1 MFLEKYTDKLNTEMV
16 QILLPDGALNE
27 ALRPKELTDEIVLE
41 LYKKMV
47 FCRMCSDRALK
58 MQRSGR
64 MGSFCSVEGQEG
76 LQIGSE
82 FALKKQDWIVPAFRE
97 LAVMWAH
104 GVPMENIFH
113 YWIGNEL
120 GSRPPA
126 GVHVLPVSIP
136 VGSQMLH
143 GVGLSWAAK
152 LQGKDEIAVNYFGDG
167 ASSEGDFHEAM
178 NFAGV
183 FKTPTIFICQNNQYA
198 ISTSRVIQTA
208 SKTIAQ
214 KALGY
219 GFPGVLVDGNDLFA
233 MYAVTK
239 EAEQRA
245 RKGDGPTLIE
255 AYTYRFGD
263 HSSSDDASKYRDK
276 EEVEVWR
283 PRDPMVRLQIY
294 LGSKNLW
301 SPAIEEKIRADFQI
315 EVDRITESAL
325 ALPHQTVDEIFD
337 YTYAEL
343 PPALAEQKGYLKN
356 VLAKKAAGGG
366 SAAGVAGAENGG
378 KKIENRKLEIG
389 GGEEGGQ
396 HG

>member
-1 MFLEKYTDKLNTEMV
+1 MFLEKYTDTLNTDMV
-16 QILLPDGALNE
+16 QILDHEGNLNE
-27 ALRPKELTDEIVLE
+27 SLRPKELTDETVLE

-47 FCRMCSDRALK
+47 FCRMCDQRAIK

-64 MGSFCSVEGQEG
+64 MGTFTSIEGQEA

-82 FALKKQDWIVPAFRE
+82 YALKKQDWIVPAFRE

-104 GVPMENIFH
+104 GIPMENIYQ
-113 YWIGNEL
+113 YWIGNEM
-120 GSRPPA
+120 GSKPPKD
-126 GVHVLPVSIP
+126 VHVLPVSIP

-143 GVGLSWAAK
+143 GVGLSLAAK

-198 ISTSRVIQTA
+198 ISTSRAIQTA

-245 RKGDGPTLIE
+245 RKGDGATLIE

-276 EEVEVWR
+276 QEVEMWR
-283 PRDPMVRLQIY
+283 PKDPMRRLQLY
-294 LGSKNLW
+294 LAKKGLW
-301 SPAIEEKIRADFQI
+301 SEKTEEEIRVKFQP
-315 EVDRITESAL
+315 ELDAITERAL
-325 ALPHQTVDEIFD
+325 ALPYQTVDEIFD

-343 PPALAEQKGYLKN
+343 PQALAEQKAYLKTM
-356 VLAKKAAGGG
+356 LAKK
-366 SAAGVAGAENGG
+366 SATA
-378 KKIENRKLEIG
+378 K
-389 GGEEGGQ
+389 EGGV

>member
-1 MFLEKYTDKLNTEMV
+1 MV
-16 QILLPDGALNE
+16 QILTPEGELNE
-27 ALRPKELTDEIVLE
+27 ALRPKELTDEIVFE

-64 MGSFCSVEGQEG
+64 MGTFTSVEGQEA

-97 LAVMWAH
+97 LAVAWAH
-104 GVPMENIFH
+104 GVPMESIYQ
-113 YWIGNEL
+113 YWIGNEW
-120 GSRPPA
+120 GSHPPA

-136 VGSQMLH
+136 VGSQMIH

-198 ISTSRVIQTA
+198 ISTSRNIQTA

-245 RKGDGPTLIE
+245 RKGEGATLIE

-263 HSSSDDASKYRDK
+263 HSSSDDALKYRTK
-276 EEVEVWR
+276 EEVETWR
-283 PRDPMVRLQIY
+283 PRDPMKRLQLY
-294 LGSKNLW
+294 LGKKGLW
-301 SPAIEEKIRADFQI
+301 SEKIEEELRAKFQV
-315 EVDRITESAL
+315 EVDAITEKAV
-325 ALPHQTVDEIFD
+325 AMPVQTIDEIFD

-343 PPALAEQKGYLKN
+343 PPALAEQKAYLKDIMM
-356 VLAKKAAGGG
+356 KKAAAAAQKGG
-366 SAAGVAGAENGG
+366 ANA
-378 KKIENRKLEIG
+378 
-389 GGEEGGQ
+389 
-396 HG
+396 

>member
-1 MFLEKYTDKLNTEMV
+1 MV
-16 QILLPDGALNE
+16 QILDHDGNLNE
-27 ALRPKELTDEIVLE
+27 ALRPKELTDEVVLA

-47 FCRMCSDRALK
+47 FCRMCDTRAIK

-64 MGSFCSVEGQEG
+64 MGTFTSVEGQEA

-82 FALKKQDWIVPAFRE
+82 YALQKQDWIVPAFRE

-104 GVPMENIFH
+104 GIPMEKIYQ
-113 YWIGNEL
+113 YWIGNEW
-120 GSRPPA
+120 GSKPPE

-152 LQGKDEIAVNYFGDG
+152 LQGKDEIVVNYFGDG

-198 ISTSRVIQTA
+198 ISTSRAIQTA

-245 RKGDGPTLIE
+245 RRGEGPTLIE

-263 HSSSDDASKYRDK
+263 HSSSDDSSKYREK
-276 EEVEVWR
+276 VEVETWR
-283 PRDPMVRLQIY
+283 PKDPMRRLQLY
-294 LGSKNLW
+294 LGKKGLW
-301 SPAIEEKIRADFQI
+301 SEKTEEEIRAKFQP
-315 EVDRITESAL
+315 ELDAITERSI
-325 ALPHQTVDEIFD
+325 ALPAQTVDEIFD

-343 PPALAEQKGYLKN
+343 PAALAEQKAYLKAM
-356 VLAKKAAGGG
+356 LAKRAASQTKGGT
-366 SAAGVAGAENGG
+366 NG
-378 KKIENRKLEIG
+378 
-389 GGEEGGQ
+389 
-396 HG
+396 

>member
-1 MFLEKYTDKLNTEMV
+1 MNTEMV
-16 QILLPDGALNE
+16 QILDAQGNLNE
-27 ALRPKELTDEIVLE
+27 SLRPAELTDAVVLE

-47 FCRMCSDRALK
+47 FCRMCDQRALK

-64 MGSFCSVEGQEG
+64 MGTFTPVEGQEA
-76 LQIGSE
+76 LQIASE
-82 FALKKQDWIVPAFRE
+82 YALKKQDWITTAFRE
-97 LAVMWAH
+97 LAVCWAH
-104 GVPMENIFH
+104 GIPMERIYQ
-113 YWIGNEL
+113 YWIGNEW
-120 GSRPPA
+120 GSHPPE

-167 ASSEGDFHEAM
+167 ATSEGDFHEAM

-198 ISTSRVIQTA
+198 ISTPRKNQTA

-214 KALGY
+214 KALAY

-245 RKGDGPTLIE
+245 RRGEGPTLIE
-255 AYTYRFGD
+255 AFTYRFGD
-263 HSSSDDASKYRDK
+263 HSSSDDSTKYREK
-276 EEVEVWR
+276 AEVEAWR
-283 PRDPMVRLQIY
+283 PKDPMKRLQLY
-294 LGSKNLW
+294 LGKKGLW
-301 SPAIEEKIRADFQI
+301 NDKIEEDIRAKFQI
-315 EVDRITESAL
+315 EVDAITDRAI
-325 ALPHQTVDEIFD
+325 AFPNQTVDEIFD

-343 PPALAEQKGYLKN
+343 PAALAEQKAYLKAI
-356 VLAKKAAGGG
+356 LQKKGG
-366 SAAGVAGAENGG
+366 SNG
-378 KKIENRKLEIG
+378 
-389 GGEEGGQ
+389 
-396 HG
+396 

>member
-1 MFLEKYTDKLNTEMV
+1 MFLEKYTDQLNTDMV
-16 QILLPDGALNE
+16 QILDQDGVLNE
-27 ALRPKELTDEIVLE
+27 SLRPKELTDEIVLE

-64 MGSFCSVEGQEG
+64 MGTFTSVEGQEA

-104 GVPMENIFH
+104 GVPMERIYQ
-113 YWIGNEL
+113 YWIGNEW
-120 GSRPPA
+120 GSHPPE

-136 VGSQMLH
+136 VGSQMIH

-198 ISTSRVIQTA
+198 ISTSRNIQTA

-245 RKGDGPTLIE
+245 RRGEGATLIE

-263 HSSSDDASKYRDK
+263 HSSSDDSTKYRDK
-276 EEVEVWR
+276 AEVETWR
-283 PRDPMVRLQIY
+283 PRDPMRRLQLY
-294 LGSKNLW
+294 LGKKGLW
-301 SPAIEEKIRADFQI
+301 SEQIETDMRAKFQI
-315 EVDRITESAL
+315 EVDEITAK
-325 ALPHQTVDEIFD
+325 AQAFPNQTVDEIFD

-343 PPALAEQKGYLKN
+343 PQALAEQKAYLKA
-356 VLAKKAAGGG
+356 VLAKKAA
-366 SAAGVAGAENGG
+366 AVAQAPGAVA
-378 KKIENRKLEIG
+378 K
-389 GGEEGGQ
+389 EGGVNA
-396 HG
+396 

>member
-1 MFLEKYTDKLNTEMV
+1 MFLEQYTDKLNTDMV
-16 QILLPDGALNE
+16 QILAPDGTMND
-27 ALRPKELTDEIVLE
+27 ALRPAELTDEIIFE
-41 LYKKMV
+41 LYKKIV
-47 FCRMCSDRALK
+47 FCRMASDRALK

-64 MGSFCSVEGQEG
+64 MGTFTSVEGQEA

-82 FALKKQDWIVPAFRE
+82 YALKKQDWIIPAFRE

-104 GVPMENIFH
+104 GIPMERIYQ
-113 YWIGNEL
+113 YWIGNEW
-120 GSRPPA
+120 GSKPPE

-214 KALGY
+214 KALAY
-219 GFPGVLVDGNDLFA
+219 GFPGVLVDGNDLVA

-245 RKGDGPTLIE
+245 RKGEGPTLIE

-263 HSSSDDASKYRDK
+263 HSSSDDASKYREK
-276 EEVEVWR
+276 EEVERWR
-283 PRDPMVRLQIY
+283 PKDPMRRLQMY
-294 LGSKNLW
+294 LGKKNLW
-301 SPAIEEKIRADFQI
+301 NEKIEEEIRAKFQVEI
-315 EVDRITESAL
+315 DDITAK
-325 ALPHQTVDEIFD
+325 AQAFPFQTVDEIFD

-343 PPALAEQKGYLKN
+343 PPALAEQKAYLKN
-356 VLAKKAAGGG
+356 ILQKK
-366 SAAGVAGAENGG
+366 
-378 KKIENRKLEIG
+378 
-389 GGEEGGQ
+389 

>member
-1 MFLEKYTDKLNTEMV
+1 MFLEQYDNKLNTEMV
-16 QILLPDGALNE
+16 QILDHDGNLNE
-27 ALRPKELTDEIVLE
+27 KLRPKELTDEVVLQ
-41 LYKKMV
+41 LYEKMV
-47 FCRMCSDRALK
+47 YCRMCNDRALK

-64 MGSFCSVEGQEG
+64 MGTFTSIEGQEA

-104 GVPMENIFH
+104 GVPMERIYQ
-113 YWIGNEL
+113 YWIGNEW
-120 GSRPPA
+120 GSHPPA

-136 VGSQMLH
+136 VGSQMIH

-198 ISTSRVIQTA
+198 ISTPRTIQTA
-208 SKTIAQ
+208 AKTIAQ

-233 MYAVTK
+233 MFAVTK

-263 HSSSDDASKYRDK
+263 HSSSDDSSKYRDK
-276 EEVEVWR
+276 AEVEAWR
-283 PRDPMVRLQIY
+283 PKDPLRRIQLYLAKKNMWNEEIERSMRIRLQVDVD
-294 LGSKNLW
+294 
-301 SPAIEEKIRADFQI
+301 AVTEKAQAF
-315 EVDRITESAL
+315 AN
-325 ALPHQTVDEIFD
+325 QTVDEIFD
-337 YTYAEL
+337 YTYAEV
-343 PPALAEQKGYLKN
+343 PQALAEQKAYLKEM
-356 VLAKKAAGGG
+356 LAKKTEAKAKVPHTDAAT
-366 SAAGVAGAENGG
+366 ATTQ
-378 KKIENRKLEIG
+378 K
-389 GGEEGGQ
+389 GGQ
-396 HG
+396 NG

>member
-1 MFLEKYTDKLNTEMV
+1 MFLEQYTDKLNTDMV
-16 QILLPDGALNE
+16 QILAPDGTMND
-27 ALRPKELTDEIVLE
+27 ALRPPELTDGIMFE
-41 LYKKMV
+41 LYKKIV
-47 FCRMCSDRALK
+47 FCRMASDRALK

-64 MGSFCSVEGQEG
+64 MGTFTSVEGQEA

-82 FALKKQDWIVPAFRE
+82 YALKKQDWIIPAFRE

-104 GVPMENIFH
+104 GIPMERIYQ
-113 YWIGNEL
+113 YWIGNEW
-120 GSRPPA
+120 GSKPPE

-214 KALGY
+214 KALAY
-219 GFPGVLVDGNDLFA
+219 GFPGVLVDGNDLVA

-245 RKGDGPTLIE
+245 RKGEGPTLIE

-263 HSSSDDASKYRDK
+263 HSSSDDASKYREK
-276 EEVEVWR
+276 EEVERWR
-283 PRDPMVRLQIY
+283 PKDPVRRLQIY
-294 LGSKNLW
+294 LGKKNLW
-301 SPAIEEKIRADFQI
+301 NEKIEEEIRAKFQVEI
-315 EVDRITESAL
+315 DDITAK
-325 ALPHQTVDEIFD
+325 AQAFPVQTVDEIFD

-343 PPALAEQKGYLKN
+343 PPALAEQKAYLKN
-356 VLAKKAAGGG
+356 ILQKK
-366 SAAGVAGAENGG
+366 
-378 KKIENRKLEIG
+378 
-389 GGEEGGQ
+389 

>member
-1 MFLEKYTDKLNTEMV
+1 MFLEKYNDKLNTEMV
-16 QILLPDGALNE
+16 QILTPEGALDE

-47 FCRMCSDRALK
+47 FCRMSSDRAIK

-64 MGSFCSVEGQEG
+64 MGTFISVEGQEA
-76 LQIGSE
+76 LQIASE
-82 FALKKQDWIVPAFRE
+82 YAIKKQDWVVPAFRE

-104 GVPMENIFH
+104 GVPMEKIYQ
-113 YWIGNEL
+113 YWIGNEW
-120 GSRPPA
+120 GNHPPE
-126 GVHVLPVSIP
+126 GVHVLPPSIP
-136 VGSQMLH
+136 VGSQMIH

-198 ISTSRVIQTA
+198 ISTSRTIQTA

-245 RKGDGPTLIE
+245 RKGEGPTLIE
-255 AYTYRFGD
+255 AYTYRFSD

-276 EEVEVWR
+276 TEVEQWR
-283 PRDPMVRLQIY
+283 PKDPMKRLQLY
-294 LGSKNLW
+294 LGKKGLW
-301 SPAIEEKIRADFQI
+301 SEKIEEEIRAKFQT
-315 EVDRITESAL
+315 EVDEITQKAL
-325 ALPHQTVDEIFD
+325 ALPLPTADDIFD
-337 YTYAEL
+337 STYAEL
-343 PPALAEQKGYLKN
+343 PASLAEQKAYLKAM
-356 VLAKKAAGGG
+356 LAKKGG
-366 SAAGVAGAENGG
+366 ANG
-378 KKIENRKLEIG
+378 
-389 GGEEGGQ
+389 
-396 HG
+396 